1 MMPSIESHS
10 MDEQVLDLIKEG
22 LKDIKDDIKSIKETF
37 EKHAEQDREVWQ
49 EVWFVKKLLYGAW
62 IGLLGLFGWKGL
74 H

>member
-1 MMPSIESHS
+1 MDNQLFEMLNERFDRQDETLRKIEKKF
-10 MDEQVLDLIKEG
+10 DE
-22 LKDIKDDIKSIKETF
+22 
-37 EKHAEQDREVWQ
+37 HAEQDREVWQ

>member
-1 MMPSIESHS
+1 MDNQLFEMLNERFDRQDATLRKIEEKF
-10 MDEQVLDLIKEG
+10 DE
-22 LKDIKDDIKSIKETF
+22 
-37 EKHAEQDREVWQ
+37 HAEQDREVWQ